1 MGADTLRVARYIAS
15 MSDPNELA
23 GLDPV
28 LESLLDWWRLQ
39 GVDVEDA
46 DKRLLAELA
55 PASARTAARRVHQAD
70 AERQSPQPADAA
82 KHTAADAVAQARR
95 LANAAATLEELAG
108 AIATFEHC
116 PLKLTA
122 RSTVFADGV
131 RGADVM
137 LIGEAPGRDEDES
150 GLPFVGRSGQLL
162 DRMLAFIGLRRT
174 ENLYISNVLPWR
186 PPGNR
191 TPTQSEILICMPFI
205 ERHVALAKP
214 KLVILAG
221 GVAAQ
226 AMLKSED
233 GIMKLRGRET
243 RLLLADA
250 AIPALAMFHPAYL
263 LRRPADKKRAWEDL
277 CRLEILLE
285 KYACA
290 RGARV

>member
-1 MGADTLRVARYIAS
+1 
-15 MSDPNELA
+15 MSDPNEST
-23 GLDPV
+23 GLDPA

-39 GVDVEDA
+39 GVDIDDA
-46 DKRLLAELA
+46 DRRLLAELA
-55 PASARTAARRVHQAD
+55 PASARAAARRAPAPGAHTSAPEPVGAAGPGAPD
-70 AERQSPQPADAA
+70 ALAE
-82 KHTAADAVAQARR
+82 ARK
-95 LANAAATLEELAG
+95 LANAATTLEELAG
-108 AIATFEHC
+108 ALATFEHC
-116 PLKLTA
+116 ALKLTA
-122 RSTVFADGV
+122 RNTVFADGV

-162 DRMLAFIGLRRT
+162 DRMLAFVGLRRS

-191 TPTQSEILICMPFI
+191 TPTQSEILVCMPFI
-205 ERHVALAKP
+205 ERHVALAQP

-226 AMLKSED
+226 AMLRSED

-243 RLLLADA
+243 RLVIADS

-277 CRLEILLE
+277 RRLEGLLD
-285 KYACA
+285 KHACA

>member
-1 MGADTLRVARYIAS
+1 VGADTLRVARYIAS